1 MEPCESFPRYGFSSE
16 QQVVSSSTL
25 LPPTSF
31 EDENIEEDKM
41 SDSEEDMERDDSDDD
56 GSQSNCKGDNDDD
69 DSDDNG
75 FDVENDEYL
84 SFVRSVFFD
93 DGASEKS
100 GTDGD
105 EDEEYDPRTDPTA
118 GHDDDLDINDEYYHV
133 TRKEVHD
140 LVDASIHALARNPEA
155 SDRSGMTHRQ
165 RSDLPPTQ
173 SGSGQRVGD
182 ISNASSSGG
191 KFSSLRQ
198 TACSASSSGI
208 HAPRQHG
215 PYPRP
220 SEPSTSSIL
229 LSNGGISGIAGAVGN
244 ILSSAYDSS
253 GTASTCF
260 PLGDSHG
267 NMTATS
273 AAPSLPNSSAIT
285 GQSGQLP
292 FSVLSV
298 PGHSRGKI
306 TTDNGS
312 GDHAQTSNDSAA
324 AASSSAASIVAAS
337 IAAENEKKLE
347 ELQKKNRLLSILVSK
362 MFSGA
367 GEKQ

>member
-1 MEPCESFPRYGFSSE
+1 
-16 QQVVSSSTL
+16 
-25 LPPTSF
+25 
-31 EDENIEEDKM
+31 
-41 SDSEEDMERDDSDDD
+41 
-56 GSQSNCKGDNDDD
+56 
-69 DSDDNG
+69 
-75 FDVENDEYL
+75 
-84 SFVRSVFFD
+84 
-93 DGASEKS
+93 
-100 GTDGD
+100 
-105 EDEEYDPRTDPTA
+105 
-118 GHDDDLDINDEYYHV
+118 
-133 TRKEVHD
+133 
-140 LVDASIHALARNPEA
+140 VDASIHALARNPEA

-215 PYPRP
+215 TSLRP

-229 LSNGGISGIAGAVGN
+229 LSNGGIGDSGIAGAVGN

-253 GTASTCF
+253 RTASTCL
-260 PLGDSHG
+260 PLGDSHV

-273 AAPSLPNSSAIT
+273 AAPSLPNSSAATAT

-298 PGHSRGKI
+298 PGHSRGKV
-306 TTDNGS
+306 TTDNGN
-312 GDHAQTSNDSAA
+312 GEHAQTSNDSAA
-324 AASSSAASIVAAS
+324 AASSAASVVAAS

-367 GEKQ
+367 GEKR